1 MENDML
7 SSLLSD
13 PEALQ
18 NAMKTV
24 SDLLGGQPS
33 AQTEPQNA
41 YDPASEMMQKA
52 LPVIGAIAQS
62 GQNAVKPEK
71 RALLGALKPFVAE
84 EVSGQFAEQTAPET
98 SEPPQSSTFSGLGRT
113 LNARLQGVRLD
124 MDTMI
129 ALLIVWFLLM
139 DDDGAVD
146 WEQFLLTAA
155 LLLFGL

>member
-84 EVSGQFAEQTAPET
+84 EVSGQFDRALRLV
-98 SEPPQSSTFSGLGRT
+98 SM
-113 LNARLQGVRLD
+113 ARMAR
-124 MDTMI
+124 
-129 ALLIVWFLLM
+129 
-139 DDDGAVD
+139 
-146 WEQFLLTAA
+146 AA
-155 LLLFGL
+155 LGQVNLSRRCQIWYDNRADF

>member
-71 RALLGALKPFVAE
+71 RALLGALKPFVAP
-84 EVSGQFAEQTAPET
+84 A
-98 SEPPQSSTFSGLGRT
+98 SSTVHSVWSAWLGWR
-113 LNARLQGVRLD
+113 ARHSDR
-124 MDTMI
+124 
-129 ALLIVWFLLM
+129 
-139 DDDGAVD
+139 
-146 WEQFLLTAA
+146 
-155 LLLFGL
+155 